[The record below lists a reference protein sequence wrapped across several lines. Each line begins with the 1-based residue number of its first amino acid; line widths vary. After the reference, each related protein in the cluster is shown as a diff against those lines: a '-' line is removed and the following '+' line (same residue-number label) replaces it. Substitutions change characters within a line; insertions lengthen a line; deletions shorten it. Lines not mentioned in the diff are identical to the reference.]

1 MTDPFVAEIR
11 MFAFN
16 FPPKGWAYC
25 AGQLMP
31 ISQNTALF
39 SLLGTMYGGDGK
51 STFGLPD
58 LEGRGVVGVGQSN
71 TGSYYY
77 EGEPV
82 GGNTIALE
90 NPEMPKHTHAPQAS
104 GDPAEY
110 AAPAPDRALTRAA
123 PGTPY
128 QPNSTDNLVDMD
140 PQAITTEGASLPHN
154 NIPPVLVLNA
164 CIALQGVFPQRP

>member
-11 MFAFN
+11 MFGFN

-25 AGQLMP
+25 SGQLMP

-58 LEGRGVVGVGQSN
+58 LEGSGAVSVGRGAGSEYYQGETAGVN
-71 TGSYYY
+71 T
-77 EGEPV
+77 V
-82 GGNTIALE
+82 ALVE
-90 NPEMPKHTHAPQAS
+90 TEMPTHTHPAQAS

-110 AAPAPDRALTRAA
+110 AAPAPDRALSRAA

-128 QPNSTDNLVDMD
+128 QPTSTANLVNMD
-140 PQAITTEGASLPHN
+140 AQAITVEGSGIPHTNLPP
-154 NIPPVLVLNA
+154 ILVLNA